1 MNGAPN
7 HLKKKTSF
15 AISDFEQENLG
26 PVDELQADDEDSSDD
41 NFTFLTPY
49 RKPSSRSALVRT
61 TSFNN
66 KQYRSLKE
74 MIIDVKQQEPVK
86 NGLHPPENGSNH
98 SGRKVTFTLNEND
111 FEFPKFRKNRSR
123 WLRMEL
129 NQIKMKLIS
138 LSYLLSDWMF
148 LALLGIAV
156 AFISILVDMMVFSFQ
171 ELQRRTVSIYNIYGA
186 DQSFWLWGCGLL
198 GWCGYMIGLVAAS
211 ACFVHYVAPQAIG
224 SGIPEM
230 KTIIRGVILVDYLT
244 LRTLVSKIFGVAMAL
259 GSGVPI
265 GKMGPFVHIAS
276 VVANQMCLLAAKFDS
291 AYREESR
298 RMECLA
304 AACAVGVA
312 CTFSS
317 PVGGVLFSIEVTTMY
332 FSVRSYWRGFFAA
345 CCGATT
351 IRLLR
356 AYVVETEGELDRHDF
371 EYFPC
376 SSYCKCILSNQLP
389 PGCIFRQR
397 ASTVCIARL
406 TMWHFRCWLH
416 FHLQKCCLVFKKQPI
431 CKNNFPETLDS
442 IPDCDF
448 MRLLASF
455 ISTWSRN
462 VFHRKGIVLFLAPT
476 TNMTFQ
482 IKFGANLRDFFA
494 NCSFMAKTT
503 DDLVCGAE
511 IYSHWLNRGNILL
524 LLFLFVIVHFVFSI
538 ISFTLPVPTGVF
550 LPVFVLGAAIGRLYG
565 ETIGLIL
572 EDIHAIRPGI
582 YAVVGAASFS
592 ASVTHTVSVSVMIF
606 EITGQLH
613 FILPVMISVMLS
625 NAVCAYL
632 QPSFFDTIIKIKHLP
647 FLPDIP
653 PSNNLVHTTYAE
665 HIMVTPVKFI
675 TKITTYNE
683 IREAVQTGL
692 RLFPVVDS
700 KHSQMLIGTVS
711 RRYLTILLNGKIGD
725 TPRKIEAEKRV
736 RQAIETIDNHF
747 KDSEKELSE
756 DRRRICSETDFV
768 SMQRKKSDIVTPLAK
783 SLETPTRPG
792 EQKNRFL
799 VVPLPDVSEPKLF
812 FPPIPS
818 SPSVPIENTLK
829 RRNSGSRRNALFSLQ
844 DMDEKSAKD
853 FLDDHGIEHKTIHGN
868 ANEHHTIIKSYM
880 RQAKKYLNHM
890 QFGNHKKGS
899 QESNPYDL
907 TPEERKAWE
916 EEQLAMKL
924 DLTEND
930 IDPAP
935 IQLVKQTSLYKIHSI
950 FSMLQL
956 SKAYVTDCGRLIGVV
971 ALSDLRKALEHTE
984 EVIKTEKKN
993 SNCGAIPS
1001 NVLQNNLRHISTNV
1015 IDILTPPLEVARG
1028 TTLETNTVLPEII
1041 SSPKEVIPPP
1051 PFEPRSSLRLRQPR
1065 AINFGMEPRKRSGSE
1080 FHQRPEEFVEA
1091 VAYLRR
1097 KSHAIITPRLHEEPE
1112 ESSSSE

>member
-1 MNGAPN
+1 MNGAPYQQ
-7 HLKKKTSF
+7 KKTSF
-15 AISDFEQENLG
+15 VSGASDSEEEHLG
-26 PVDELQADDEDSSDD
+26 SSELVADDDESDD
-41 NFTFLTPY
+41 NCIVSPRF
-49 RKPSSRSALVRT
+49 RKSSSRSALVRT
-61 TSFNN
+61 TSFNH
-66 KQYRSLKE
+66 KQYRSIKE
-74 MIIDVKQQEPVK
+74 MIIDLKQEPGK
-86 NGLHPPENGSNH
+86 NGLHGLENGSNH
-98 SGRKVTFTLNEND
+98 SDRKVTFTLEND
-111 FEFPKFRKNRSR
+111 LEFPKFRKNRSL
-123 WLRMEL
+123 WLRMEM
-129 NQIKMKLIS
+129 NRIKHKLIS

-148 LALLGIAV
+148 LALLGVAV

-171 ELQRRTVSIYNIYGA
+171 EIQRKTVSIYNIYGS
-186 DQSFWLWGCGLL
+186 DQSYLLWGCGLL

-244 LRTLVSKIFGVAMAL
+244 LKTLVSKIFGVAMAL

-356 AYVVETEGELDRHDF
+356 AYVVETEVTVSAFYQTSFRPDAFSVDELPLF
-371 EYFPC
+371 ALLGLLC
-376 SSYCKCILSNQLP
+376 GILGAGYISLY
-389 PGCIFRQR
+389 
-397 ASTVCIARL
+397 
-406 TMWHFRCWLH
+406 RC
-416 FHLQKCCLVFKKQPI
+416 V
-431 CKNNFPETLDS
+431 
-442 IPDCDF
+442 
-448 MRLLASF
+448 
-455 ISTWSRN
+455 
-462 VFHRKGIVLFLAPT
+462 VLFLRNNQYAK
-476 TNMTFQ
+476 MVFQ
-482 IKFGANLRDFFA
+482 RHWIVYPIVISCIFSVVSYPHGLGMFSTGRIKFGTNLRDFFA
-494 NCSFMAKTT
+494 NCSFIVTSS

-524 LLFLFVIVHFVFSI
+524 LLFLFVLVHFIFSI
-538 ISFTLPVPTGVF
+538 ISFTLPVPSGVF
-550 LPVFVLGAAIGRLYG
+550 LPVFVLGAAIGRFYG
-565 ETIGLIL
+565 EIIGLAL
-572 EDIHAIRPGI
+572 EDIHIIHPGI
-582 YAVVGAASFS
+582 YAIVGAAAFS

-700 KHSQMLIGTVS
+700 KNSQMLIGTVS
-711 RRYLTILLNGKIGD
+711 RRYLTVLLNGKIGD
-725 TPRKIEAEKRV
+725 HPRKVEAEKRV

-747 KDSEKELSE
+747 KDSEKELKE

-768 SMQRKKSDIVTPLAK
+768 TMQRKKSDIVTPLSQTIK
-783 SLETPTRPG
+783 PLGPG

-799 VVPLPDVSEPKLF
+799 VVPLPDVTEPKLYL
-812 FPPIPS
+812 PPVPS
-818 SPSVPIENTLK
+818 SPTIPVENTLK
-829 RRNSGSRRNALFSLQ
+829 RRNSGTRRNALFSLR

-868 ANEHHTIIKSYM
+868 ANEHHTIIKNYM
-880 RQAKKYLNHM
+880 RQAKKYLVHM
-890 QFGNHKKGS
+890 QFGNNKKGS
-899 QESNPYDL
+899 HDNNPYDL
-907 TPEERKAWE
+907 SAEERKVWE
-916 EEQLAMKL
+916 EEQLALQL

-993 SNCGAIPS
+993 SVSHSPSSS
-1001 NVLQNNLRHISTNV
+1001 NVVKNNLRHVSTNV

-1028 TTLETNTVLPEII
+1028 TTLETNTVVPDVI
-1041 SSPKEVIPPP
+1041 SSPKEVFPPP
-1051 PFEPRSSLRLRQPR
+1051 PFEPRSSLRQRQPR
-1065 AINFGMEPRKRSGSE
+1065 SINFGIEPRKRSGSE
-1080 FHQRPEEFVEA
+1080 FGQRPEEFVEA

-1097 KSHAIITPRLHEEPE
+1097 KSHAIVIPRLHEEPG

>member
-1 MNGAPN
+1 MNGAPYQQ
-7 HLKKKTSF
+7 KKTSF
-15 AISDFEQENLG
+15 VSGASDSDNEFLG
-26 PVDELQADDEDSSDD
+26 LSELQADDEDSDD
-41 NFTFLTPY
+41 NYVFLVPY

-61 TSFNN
+61 TSFNR

-74 MIIDVKQQEPVK
+74 MIIDIKQEPVK
-86 NGLHPPENGSNH
+86 NGIHENGTNH
-98 SGRKVTFTLNEND
+98 SDRKVTFTLNEND
-111 FEFPKFRKNRSR
+111 FEFPQFRRNRSLWIR
-123 WLRMEL
+123 
-129 NQIKMKLIS
+129 MKLDKIKSKMIS

-148 LALLGIAV
+148 LALLGVAV

-171 ELQRRTVSIYNIYGA
+171 ELQRWTVTIYNIYGS
-186 DQSFWLWGCGLL
+186 DQSFLLWGCGLL

-356 AYVVETEGELDRHDF
+356 AYVVETEVTVSAFYQTSFRPDAFSVNELPLF
-371 EYFPC
+371 ALLGLFC
-376 SSYCKCILSNQLP
+376 GIL
-389 PGCIFRQR
+389 GAGYI
-397 ASTVCIARL
+397 
-406 TMWHFRCWLH
+406 
-416 FHLQKCCLVFKKQPI
+416 
-431 CKNNFPETLDS
+431 S
-442 IPDCDF
+442 IY
-448 MRLLASF
+448 RS
-455 ISTWSRN
+455 
-462 VFHRKGIVLFLAPT
+462 VVLFLRNNQYAK
-476 TNMTFQ
+476 MVFQ
-482 IKFGANLRDFFA
+482 RHWIVYPIVFSCVYSVVSYPHGLGMFSTGRIKFGTNLRDFFA

-524 LLFLFVIVHFVFSI
+524 LLFLFVIVHFIFSI
-538 ISFTLPVPTGVF
+538 ISFTLPVPSGVF

-565 ETIGLIL
+565 EVLGLIL

-653 PSNNLVHTTYAE
+653 PSNNLVHTTSAE
-665 HIMVTPVKFI
+665 SIMVTPVKFI

-692 RLFPVVDS
+692 RLFPVVDTKS
-700 KHSQMLIGTVS
+700 SQMLIGTVS
-711 RRYLTILLNGKIGD
+711 RRYLTELLNGKIGEQ
-725 TPRKIEAEKRV
+725 PRKVEAEKRV
-736 RQAIETIDNHF
+736 RHAIETIDNHF
-747 KDSEKELSE
+747 KDSEKEISE
-756 DRRRICSETDFV
+756 DKRRICSETDFNT
-768 SMQRKKSDIVTPLAK
+768 MQRKKSDIVTPLSKVIEPIGPA
-783 SLETPTRPG
+783 

-799 VVPLPDVSEPKLF
+799 VVPLPDVSEPKLY

-890 QFGNHKKGS
+890 QFGNNKKGS
-899 QESNPYDL
+899 QENNPYDL
-907 TPEERKAWE
+907 SPEERKVWE
-916 EEQLAMKL
+916 EEQLALTL

-935 IQLVKQTSLYKIHSI
+935 IQLVKHTSLYKIHSI

-993 SNCGAIPS
+993 SSCS
-1001 NVLQNNLRHISTNV
+1001 NAPPNVVRTNLRHISTNV

-1028 TTLETNTVLPEII
+1028 TTLETNTVPPEII

-1051 PFEPRSSLRLRQPR
+1051 AFEPRSSLRLRQPR
-1065 AINFGMEPRKRSGSE
+1065 ATNYGMEPRKRSGSE
-1080 FHQRPEEFVEA
+1080 FSQRPEEFVEA

-1097 KSHAIITPRLHEEPE
+1097 KSHAIVTPRLHEEPE
-1112 ESSSSE
+1112 ESSSSD

>member
-1 MNGAPN
+1 MNGAPYQQ
-7 HLKKKTSF
+7 KKTSF
-15 AISDFEQENLG
+15 VSGANESEHEYLGLSDL
-26 PVDELQADDEDSSDD
+26 PADDEDSDD
-41 NFTFLTPY
+41 NHVFLKPF

-61 TSFNN
+61 TSFNH

-74 MIIDVKQQEPVK
+74 MIIDMKQEPVK
-86 NGLHPPENGSNH
+86 NGIHENGSNH
-98 SGRKVTFTLNEND
+98 SDRKVTFTLNEND
-111 FEFPKFRKNRSR
+111 FEFPKFRKNRSL

-129 NQIKMKLIS
+129 NKIKMKLLS
-138 LSYLLSDWMF
+138 LSNLLSDWMF

-171 ELQRRTVSIYNIYGA
+171 ELQRRTVSIYNIYGS
-186 DQSFWLWGCGLL
+186 DQSYLLWTCGLL

-356 AYVVETEGELDRHDF
+356 AYVVETEVTVNAFYQTSFRPDAFSVNELPLF
-371 EYFPC
+371 ALLGL
-376 SSYCKCILSNQLP
+376 LS
-389 PGCIFRQR
+389 GIFG
-397 ASTVCIARL
+397 AGYI
-406 TMWHFRCWLH
+406 
-416 FHLQKCCLVFKKQPI
+416 
-431 CKNNFPETLDS
+431 S
-442 IPDCDF
+442 IY
-448 MRLLASF
+448 RS
-455 ISTWSRN
+455 
-462 VFHRKGIVLFLAPT
+462 VVLFLRNNQHAK
-476 TNMTFQ
+476 MIFQ
-482 IKFGANLRDFFA
+482 RHWIVYPIVFSCVYSVVSYPHGLGMFSTGRIKFGTNLRDFFA

-524 LLFLFVIVHFVFSI
+524 LLFLFVLVHFIFSI
-538 ISFTLPVPTGVF
+538 ISFTLPVPSGVF

-565 ETIGLIL
+565 EILGLIL
-572 EDIHAIRPGI
+572 EDIHVIRPGI
-582 YAVVGAASFS
+582 YAVVGAAAFS

-675 TKITTYNE
+675 TKITTYND

-700 KHSQMLIGTVS
+700 KSSQMLIGTVS

-725 TPRKIEAEKRV
+725 QPRKVEAEKRV

-747 KDSEKELSE
+747 KDSEKEISE
-756 DRRRICSETDFV
+756 DRRRICSETDFNT
-768 SMQRKKSDIVTPLAK
+768 MQRKKSDIVTPLSKVIEPSGPA
-783 SLETPTRPG
+783 

-799 VVPLPDVSEPKLF
+799 VVPLPDVSEPKLY

-818 SPSVPIENTLK
+818 SPNVPIENTLK

-890 QFGNHKKGS
+890 QFGNNKKGS
-899 QESNPYDL
+899 QENNPYDL
-907 TPEERKAWE
+907 SAEERKAWE
-916 EEQLAMKL
+916 EEQLAMTL

-993 SNCGAIPS
+993 SNCSAIPS
-1001 NVLQNNLRHISTNV
+1001 NVIQNNLRHISTNV

-1028 TTLETNTVLPEII
+1028 TTLETNTGLPEII
-1041 SSPKEVIPPP
+1041 SSPKVAIP
-1051 PFEPRSSLRLRQPR
+1051 PRSSLRLQ
-1065 AINFGMEPRKRSGSE
+1065 FG
-1080 FHQRPEEFVEA
+1080 QRPEEFVEA

-1097 KSHAIITPRLHEEPE
+1097 KSHAIVTPRLHEEPE
-1112 ESSSSE
+1112 ENSSSD

>member
-1 MNGAPN
+1 
-7 HLKKKTSF
+7 
-15 AISDFEQENLG
+15 
-26 PVDELQADDEDSSDD
+26 
-41 NFTFLTPY
+41 
-49 RKPSSRSALVRT
+49 
-61 TSFNN
+61 
-66 KQYRSLKE
+66 

-98 SGRKVTFTLNEND
+98 SGRKVTFTLNENY

-356 AYVVETEGELDRHDF
+356 AYVVETEVTVSAFYQTSFRPDAFSVNELPLF
-371 EYFPC
+371 ALLGLLC
-376 SSYCKCILSNQLP
+376 GIL
-389 PGCIFRQR
+389 GAGYI
-397 ASTVCIARL
+397 
-406 TMWHFRCWLH
+406 
-416 FHLQKCCLVFKKQPI
+416 
-431 CKNNFPETLDS
+431 S
-442 IPDCDF
+442 IY
-448 MRLLASF
+448 RS
-455 ISTWSRN
+455 
-462 VFHRKGIVLFLAPT
+462 VVLFLRNNRYAKII
-476 TNMTFQ
+476 FQ
-482 IKFGANLRDFFA
+482 RHWIVYPIVISCAFSLLSYPHGLGMFSTGRIKFGANLRDFFA

>member
-1 MNGAPN
+1 MNGAPYQQ
-7 HLKKKTSF
+7 KKTSF
-15 AISDFEQENLG
+15 VSGASDSEEEHLG
-26 PVDELQADDEDSSDD
+26 SSELVADDDESDD
-41 NFTFLTPY
+41 NCIVSP
-49 RKPSSRSALVRT
+49 R
-61 TSFNN
+61 
-66 KQYRSLKE
+66 
-74 MIIDVKQQEPVK
+74 
-86 NGLHPPENGSNH
+86 
-98 SGRKVTFTLNEND
+98 
-111 FEFPKFRKNRSR
+111 FRKSSS
-123 WLRMEL
+123 
-129 NQIKMKLIS
+129 KHKLIS

-148 LALLGIAV
+148 LALLGVAV

-171 ELQRRTVSIYNIYGA
+171 EIQRKTVSIYNIYGS
-186 DQSFWLWGCGLL
+186 DQSYLLWGCGLL

-244 LRTLVSKIFGVAMAL
+244 LKTLVSKIFGVAMAL

-356 AYVVETEGELDRHDF
+356 AYVVETEVTVSAFYQTSFRPDAFSVDELPLF
-371 EYFPC
+371 ALLGLLC
-376 SSYCKCILSNQLP
+376 GILGAGYISLY
-389 PGCIFRQR
+389 
-397 ASTVCIARL
+397 
-406 TMWHFRCWLH
+406 RC
-416 FHLQKCCLVFKKQPI
+416 V
-431 CKNNFPETLDS
+431 
-442 IPDCDF
+442 
-448 MRLLASF
+448 
-455 ISTWSRN
+455 
-462 VFHRKGIVLFLAPT
+462 VLFLRNNQYAK
-476 TNMTFQ
+476 MVFQ
-482 IKFGANLRDFFA
+482 RHWIVYPIVISCIFSVVSYPHGLGMFSTGRIKFGTNLRDFFA
-494 NCSFMAKTT
+494 NCSFIVTSS

-524 LLFLFVIVHFVFSI
+524 LLFLFVLVHFIFSI
-538 ISFTLPVPTGVF
+538 ISFTLPVPSGVF
-550 LPVFVLGAAIGRLYG
+550 LPVFVLGAAIGRFYG
-565 ETIGLIL
+565 EIIGLAL
-572 EDIHAIRPGI
+572 EDIHIIHPGI
-582 YAVVGAASFS
+582 YAIVGAAAFS

-700 KHSQMLIGTVS
+700 KNSQMLIGTVS
-711 RRYLTILLNGKIGD
+711 RRYLTVLLNGKIGD
-725 TPRKIEAEKRV
+725 HPRKVEAEKRV

-747 KDSEKELSE
+747 KDSEKEVL
-756 DRRRICSETDFV
+756 
-768 SMQRKKSDIVTPLAK
+768 
-783 SLETPTRPG
+783 
-792 EQKNRFL
+792 
-799 VVPLPDVSEPKLF
+799 
-812 FPPIPS
+812 
-818 SPSVPIENTLK
+818 ENTLK
-829 RRNSGSRRNALFSLQ
+829 RRNSGTRRNALFSLR
-844 DMDEKSAKD
+844 DMDEKSAK
-853 FLDDHGIEHKTIHGN
+853 DDHGIEHKTIHGN
-868 ANEHHTIIKSYM
+868 ANEHHTIIKNYM
-880 RQAKKYLNHM
+880 RQAKKYLVHM
-890 QFGNHKKGS
+890 QFGNNKKGS
-899 QESNPYDL
+899 HDNNPYDL
-907 TPEERKAWE
+907 SAEERKVWE
-916 EEQLAMKL
+916 EEQLALQL

-993 SNCGAIPS
+993 SVSHSPSSS
-1001 NVLQNNLRHISTNV
+1001 NVVKNNLRHVSTNV

-1028 TTLETNTVLPEII
+1028 TTLETNTVVPDVI
-1041 SSPKEVIPPP
+1041 SSPKEVFPPP
-1051 PFEPRSSLRLRQPR
+1051 PFEPRSSLRQRQPR
-1065 AINFGMEPRKRSGSE
+1065 SINFGIEPRKRKANGLE
-1080 FHQRPEEFVEA
+1080 
-1091 VAYLRR
+1091 
-1097 KSHAIITPRLHEEPE
+1097 
-1112 ESSSSE
+1112 

>member
-1 MNGAPN
+1 MNGTPYQQ
-7 HLKKKTSF
+7 KKTSF
-15 AISDFEQENLG
+15 VSGASDSEQEYLG
-26 PVDELQADDEDSSDD
+26 LGELQADDEESDD
-41 NFTFLTPY
+41 NHAFLKPF

-61 TSFNN
+61 TSFNH

-74 MIIDVKQQEPVK
+74 MIIDIKQEPVK
-86 NGLHPPENGSNH
+86 NGLHVQGNGSNH
-98 SGRKVTFTLNEND
+98 SDRKVTFTLNEND
-111 FEFPKFRKNRSR
+111 FEFPKFRRNRSL
-123 WLRMEL
+123 WIRMEL
-129 NQIKMKLIS
+129 NKIKMKLIS
-138 LSYLLSDWMF
+138 LSNLLSDWMF
-148 LALLGIAV
+148 LALLGVAV

-171 ELQRRTVSIYNIYGA
+171 ELQRKTVSIYNIYGA
-186 DQSFWLWGCGLL
+186 DQSYLLWGCGLL
-198 GWCGYMIGLVAAS
+198 GWCGYMVGLVAAS

-356 AYVVETEGELDRHDF
+356 AYVVETEVTVNAFYQTSFRPDAFSVNELPLF
-371 EYFPC
+371 ALLGLFC
-376 SSYCKCILSNQLP
+376 GILGAGYIS
-389 PGCIFRQR
+389 IYR
-397 ASTVCIARL
+397 TV
-406 TMWHFRCWLH
+406 
-416 FHLQKCCLVFKKQPI
+416 
-431 CKNNFPETLDS
+431 
-442 IPDCDF
+442 
-448 MRLLASF
+448 
-455 ISTWSRN
+455 
-462 VFHRKGIVLFLAPT
+462 VLFLRNNRYAK
-476 TNMTFQ
+476 MVFQ
-482 IKFGANLRDFFA
+482 RHWIVYPIVFSCVFSVLSYPHGLGMFSTGRIKFGANLRDFFA
-494 NCSFMAKTT
+494 NCSFMATT
-503 DDLVCGAE
+503 PDDLVCGAE

-524 LLFLFVIVHFVFSI
+524 LLFLFVIVHFIFSI
-538 ISFTLPVPTGVF
+538 ISFTLPVPSGVF

-565 ETIGLIL
+565 EVLGLIL
-572 EDIHAIRPGI
+572 EDIHVIRPGI

-653 PSNNLVHTTYAE
+653 PSSNLVHTTYAE
-665 HIMVTPVKFI
+665 HIMVSPVKFI

-692 RLFPVVDS
+692 RLYPVVDS
-700 KHSQMLIGTVS
+700 KNTQMLIGTVS

-725 TPRKIEAEKRV
+725 QPRKIEAEKRV

-756 DRRRICSETDFV
+756 DRRRICSETDFNT
-768 SMQRKKSDIVTPLAK
+768 MQRKKSDIVTPLAK
-783 SLETPTRPG
+783 VIEPTSPG

-799 VVPLPDVSEPKLF
+799 VVPLPDVSEPHLY
-812 FPPIPS
+812 FPPISS
-818 SPSVPIENTLK
+818 SPTVPIENSLK

-899 QESNPYDL
+899 HDNNPYDL
-907 TPEERKAWE
+907 SPEERKAWE
-916 EEQLAMKL
+916 EEQLALKL

-971 ALSDLRKALEHTE
+971 ALADLRKALEHTE

-993 SNCGAIPS
+993 SNCNSIPS
-1001 NVLQNNLRHISTNV
+1001 TVLQNNLRHISSNV

-1051 PFEPRSSLRLRQPR
+1051 TFEPRSSLRLRQPR
-1065 AINFGMEPRKRSGSE
+1065 ATNFGMEPRKRSGSE
-1080 FHQRPEEFVEA
+1080 FSQRPEEFVEA

-1097 KSHAIITPRLHEEPE
+1097 KSHAIVTPRLHEEPG

>member
-98 SGRKVTFTLNEND
+98 SGRKVTFTLNENY
-111 FEFPKFRKNRSR
+111 FEFPKF
-123 WLRMEL
+123 
-129 NQIKMKLIS
+129 QMKLIS

-356 AYVVETEGELDRHDF
+356 AYVVETEVTVSAFYQTSFRPDAFSVNELPLF
-371 EYFPC
+371 ALLGLLC
-376 SSYCKCILSNQLP
+376 GIL
-389 PGCIFRQR
+389 GAGYI
-397 ASTVCIARL
+397 
-406 TMWHFRCWLH
+406 
-416 FHLQKCCLVFKKQPI
+416 
-431 CKNNFPETLDS
+431 S
-442 IPDCDF
+442 IY
-448 MRLLASF
+448 RS
-455 ISTWSRN
+455 
-462 VFHRKGIVLFLAPT
+462 VVLFLRNNRYAKII
-476 TNMTFQ
+476 FQ
-482 IKFGANLRDFFA
+482 RHWIVYPIVISCAFSLLSYPHGLGMFSTGRIKFGANLRDFFA

>member
-7 HLKKKTSF
+7 HQKKKTSF

-41 NFTFLTPY
+41 DFTFLTPY

-86 NGLHPPENGSNH
+86 NGLHPPENGSSH

-129 NQIKMKLIS
+129 NRIKMKLIS

-356 AYVVETEGELDRHDF
+356 AYVVETEVTVSAFYQTSFRPDAFSVNELPLF
-371 EYFPC
+371 ALLGLLC
-376 SSYCKCILSNQLP
+376 GIL
-389 PGCIFRQR
+389 GAGYI
-397 ASTVCIARL
+397 
-406 TMWHFRCWLH
+406 
-416 FHLQKCCLVFKKQPI
+416 
-431 CKNNFPETLDS
+431 S
-442 IPDCDF
+442 IY
-448 MRLLASF
+448 RS
-455 ISTWSRN
+455 
-462 VFHRKGIVLFLAPT
+462 VVLFLRNNRYAK
-476 TNMTFQ
+476 MIFQ
-482 IKFGANLRDFFA
+482 RHWIVYPIVISCVFSLLSYPHGLGMFSTGRIKFGANLRDFFA

-524 LLFLFVIVHFVFSI
+524 LLFLFVIVHFMFSI

-783 SLETPTRPG
+783 SLEPPTRPG

-1097 KSHAIITPRLHEEPE
+1097 KSHAIVTPRLHEEPE

>member
-356 AYVVETEGELDRHDF
+356 AYVVETEVTVSAFYQTSFRPDAFSVNELPLF
-371 EYFPC
+371 ALLGLLC
-376 SSYCKCILSNQLP
+376 GIL
-389 PGCIFRQR
+389 GAGYI
-397 ASTVCIARL
+397 
-406 TMWHFRCWLH
+406 
-416 FHLQKCCLVFKKQPI
+416 
-431 CKNNFPETLDS
+431 S
-442 IPDCDF
+442 IY
-448 MRLLASF
+448 RS
-455 ISTWSRN
+455 
-462 VFHRKGIVLFLAPT
+462 VVLFLRNNRYAKII
-476 TNMTFQ
+476 FQ
-482 IKFGANLRDFFA
+482 RHWIVYPIVISCAFSLLSYPHGLGMFSTGRIKFGANLRDFFA